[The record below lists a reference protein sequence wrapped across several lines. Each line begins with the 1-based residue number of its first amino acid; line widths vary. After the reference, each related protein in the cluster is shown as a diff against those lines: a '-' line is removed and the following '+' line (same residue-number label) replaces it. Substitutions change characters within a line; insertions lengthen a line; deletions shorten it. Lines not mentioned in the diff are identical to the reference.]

1 MIIFLN
7 LQKKEDISN
16 NQNEEMKNFLG
27 QLMKEQMTDLENKL
41 ELSIKSQIQT
51 ASVNPMMDLQTVM
64 RLMLK

>member
-16 NQNEEMKNFLG
+16 NQNEDMKNFLG